1 MLTFKI
7 SLKAGKKK
15 NVTSELSFLIEGKK
29 GELEEVNTIT
39 KEILKDYQTANVK
52 GLEKLEIFSAILEI
66 ISSNREMAFWRKRLK
81 DEKSEESEMPK
92 SQSKLIEFQK
102 LLVIKTLRLDRVTS
116 AITNYIRE
124 NMGDKYIESK
134 FDMTAT
140 LNEISFW
147 LLAKNYL

>member
-1 MLTFKI
+1 M
-7 SLKAGKKK
+7 
-15 NVTSELSFLIEGKK
+15 
-29 GELEEVNTIT
+29 NTIT

-102 LLVIKTLRLDRVTS
+102 LLVIK
-116 AITNYIRE
+116 I
-124 NMGDKYIESK
+124 SK
-134 FDMTAT
+134 KLSLIF
-140 LNEISFW
+140 F
-147 LLAKNYL
+147 LLF